1 MIPNKSLTMGSPA
14 RQIDAAFASATPE
27 LRAVLASGILD
38 VPPLGGAAGLVE
50 PVPWPGVMHEVFAA
64 PAGGQVARFGTHHPP
79 PAGLLI
85 TWASHQVATGRG
97 RLTVWVGR
105 RVWPYPLVLERAGL
119 LGGSLFVD
127 AKDNNQ
133 RLWAAE
139 LALRSP
145 AVACVVAD
153 GSGLGM
159 PATRRLQLIA
169 RQSEALILLARPS
182 HDERQLSAAGA
193 RWRVGVV
200 SSPGDSPQ
208 WKVELLRCKGVR
220 PVSLGTNGHS
230 HPAWTLRWE
239 AESASMR
246 VFDTDVEHDQ
256 RDPAG
261 GGLAASPRP
270 ALPPR
275 AATVPGGLP
284 ADLADGPDHAARPAP
299 IRRTG

>member
-14 RQIDAAFASATPE
+14 RQIDAALASATPE
-27 LRAVLASGILD
+27 LRAVLVAGIAD
-38 VPPLGGAAGLVE
+38 GHPPGGAASLAG
-50 PVPWPGVMHEVFAA
+50 PAPWAGVMHEVFAA
-64 PAGGQVARFGTHHPP
+64 PAGGQIARFGTHHPP

-85 TWASHQVATGRG
+85 AWASHQLAAGRG
-97 RLTVWVGR
+97 RLAVWVGR

-127 AKDNNQ
+127 AQDNNQ

-169 RQSEALILLARPS
+169 RQSQALMLLARPS

-200 SSPGDSPQ
+200 SSPDSPQ

-246 VFDTDVEHDQ
+246 VIDTDVEHDQ
-256 RDPAG
+256 RDPAPG
-261 GGLAASPRP
+261 GAPAPPRP
-270 ALPPR
+270 AFPPR
-275 AATVPGGLP
+275 AATLPGGLP